1 MLLRMAM
8 LLSYGATTAE
18 WHRLSETR
26 TAARR
31 MIAAVSPDE
40 RRGGGRA
47 PPTTATPTS
56 VAQQQQT
63 VVEVA
68 TQAELIAAIGSNV
81 TISLTGN
88 IILSD
93 STYIASSDTGIVI
106 NSTVKGLVINGNGF
120 SIDGGDRMRC
130 IYIGDGAEVKI
141 KSLAVTR
148 GRSTSVRS
156 IFRLSCVFD
165 VALTD

>member
-1 MLLRMAM
+1 MLPAMLLRMAM

-31 MIAAVSPDE
+31 MIAAISPDE

-47 PPTTATPTS
+47 PPTTTAILPS

-81 TISLTGN
+81 TISLTEN

-130 IYIGDGAEVKI
+130 IYIGEDAEVKI
-141 KSLAVTR
+141 KGLAVTR
-148 GRSTSVRS
+148 GHSTSVRS
-156 IFRLSCVFD
+156 IVPYIVCI
-165 VALTD
+165 

>member
-1 MLLRMAM
+1 M

-26 TAARR
+26 TTAARR

-47 PPTTATPTS
+47 RPKTTIPTS
-56 VAQQQQT
+56 VAQQQQQT

-106 NSTVKGLVINGNGF
+106 NSKVKGLVINGNGF

-156 IFRLSCVFD
+156 IVPSIVCTVFD

>member
-31 MIAAVSPDE
+31 MIAAASPDE

-47 PPTTATPTS
+47 PPTTAILPS

-130 IYIGDGAEVKI
+130 IYIGDDAEVKI

-148 GRSTSVRS
+148 GRSAVRS
-156 IFRLSCVFD
+156 IVPYIVCI
-165 VALTD
+165 

>member
-47 PPTTATPTS
+47 PPTTAIQTAIRPS

-81 TISLTGN
+81 TISLTGD

-106 NSTVKGLVINGNGF
+106 NSTVKGLVLNGN
-120 SIDGGDRMRC
+120 C
-130 IYIGDGAEVKI
+130 LLY
-141 KSLAVTR
+141 
-148 GRSTSVRS
+148 TSPSPR
-156 IFRLSCVFD
+156 D
-165 VALTD
+165 A

>member
-1 MLLRMAM
+1 M

-47 PPTTATPTS
+47 PTTTAILPS
-56 VAQQQQT
+56 VAQQQQQT

-81 TISLTGN
+81 TISLTEN

-130 IYIGDGAEVKI
+130 IYIGDDAEVKI

-148 GRSTSVRS
+148 GRCPNVRS
-156 IFRLSCVFD
+156 ILPSLVY
-165 VALTD
+165 LTLH

>member
-1 MLLRMAM
+1 MGHLIPNHFLQVGEEGERAKTRMRLHGRIVMLLRMAM

-31 MIAAVSPDE
+31 MTAAISPDE

-47 PPTTATPTS
+47 PPTTAILPS

-106 NSTVKGLVINGNGF
+106 
-120 SIDGGDRMRC
+120 
-130 IYIGDGAEVKI
+130 
-141 KSLAVTR
+141 
-148 GRSTSVRS
+148 
-156 IFRLSCVFD
+156 
-165 VALTD
+165 LT

>member
-1 MLLRMAM
+1 MAM

-18 WHRLSETR
+18 WHRLSKTR
-26 TAARR
+26 TVARR
-31 MIAAVSPDE
+31 MTAAISPDE

-47 PPTTATPTS
+47 PPTTAILPS

-63 VVEVA
+63 VVVEVA

-120 SIDGGDRMRC
+120 SIDGDDRMRC

-148 GRSTSVRS
+148 GRSADVRS
-156 IFRLSCVFD
+156 IVPSIVCI
-165 VALTD
+165 

>member
-31 MIAAVSPDE
+31 MIAAASPDE

-47 PPTTATPTS
+47 PPTTTAIQTAIRPS

-156 IFRLSCVFD
+156 IVPSIVCI
-165 VALTD
+165 

>member
-31 MIAAVSPDE
+31 MIAAASPDE

-47 PPTTATPTS
+47 PPTTAILPS

-93 STYIASSDTGIVI
+93 STYIAFSDTGIVI

-120 SIDGGDRMRC
+120 SIDGRHRMRC

-148 GRSTSVRS
+148 GRANVRS
-156 IFRLSCVFD
+156 IVPSIVCI
-165 VALTD
+165 

>member
-1 MLLRMAM
+1 MLLRMAV
-8 LLSYGATTAE
+8 LLSYGATTAM
-18 WHRLSETR
+18 WHRHSATR

-47 PPTTATPTS
+47 RPTTAIPPS

-93 STYIASSDTGIVI
+93 STYITSSDTGIVI

-130 IYIGDGAEVKI
+130 IYIGDGVEVKI
-141 KSLAVTR
+141 KSLAITR
-148 GRSTSVRS
+148 GRSEDVRS
-156 IFRLSCVFD
+156 IVPSIVCI
-165 VALTD
+165 

>member
-31 MIAAVSPDE
+31 MTAAVSPDE

-47 PPTTATPTS
+47 PPTTAILPS

-120 SIDGGDRMRC
+120 SIDGGDSMRC

-141 KSLAVTR
+141 NSLAVTR
-148 GRSTSVRS
+148 GRSASVRS
-156 IFRLSCVFD
+156 IVPSIVCI
-165 VALTD
+165 

>member
-26 TAARR
+26 ITAARR

-40 RRGGGRA
+40 RPGGGRA
-47 PPTTATPTS
+47 RPKTAIPPS

-88 IILSD
+88 IILRD

-106 NSTVKGLVINGNGF
+106 NSNVKGLVINGNGF
-120 SIDGGDRMRC
+120 SIDGRHRMRC

-141 KSLAVTR
+141 KSLVVTR
-148 GRSTSVRS
+148 GRSAEVRS
-156 IFRLSCVFD
+156 IVPSIVCI
-165 VALTD
+165 

>member
-1 MLLRMAM
+1 MLPVMLLRMAM

-31 MIAAVSPDE
+31 MIAAASPDE

-47 PPTTATPTS
+47 PPTTAIPPS
-56 VAQQQQT
+56 VWAQQQT

-93 STYIASSDTGIVI
+93 STYIAFSDTGIVI

-156 IFRLSCVFD
+156 IVPSIVCI
-165 VALTD
+165 